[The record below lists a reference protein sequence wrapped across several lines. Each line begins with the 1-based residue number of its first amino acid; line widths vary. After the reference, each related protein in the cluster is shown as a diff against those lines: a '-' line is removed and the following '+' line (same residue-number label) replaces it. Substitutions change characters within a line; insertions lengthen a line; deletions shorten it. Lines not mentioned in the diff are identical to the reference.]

1 MSKTVQEAKEFHTE
15 SKDVYTTYKH
25 NVDKFFDEVEK
36 SIPQYHQS
44 ITNLQRSYATAWKNI
59 IESTISIQRE
69 FATKSGTNTNIP
81 QSVAKMINDVSEEMI
96 KTQAVQNKAFLTAI
110 DATHQGINS
119 FNDNAKSF
127 TGLVQSAMQQWIS
140 SCIPAQN

>member
-1 MSKTVQEAKEFHTE
+1 MSKTVQEPKEFQAE
-15 SKDVYTTYKH
+15 SKDAYATYKY

-44 ITNLQRSYATAWKNI
+44 ITNLQRSYAIAWKNI

-69 FATKSGTNTNIP
+69 FATKSGTNVNVP
-81 QSVAKMINDVSEEMI
+81 QSVAKMINDASEELI
-96 KTQAVQNKAFLTAI
+96 KTHAVQNKAFLAAI
-110 DATHQGINS
+110 DATHQGVNT

-140 SCIPAQN
+140 ACVPARN